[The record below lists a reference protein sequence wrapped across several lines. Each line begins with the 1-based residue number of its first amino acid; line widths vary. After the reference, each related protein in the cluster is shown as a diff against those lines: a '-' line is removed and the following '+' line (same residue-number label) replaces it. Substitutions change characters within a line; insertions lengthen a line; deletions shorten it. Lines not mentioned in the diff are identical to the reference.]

1 MPRVPL
7 NMPKMSMTMEEG
19 TIVEWAVEVGGAV
32 KDGDLV
38 VVVTT
43 DKVDMD
49 VESTCNGVLVETLA
63 AEGDVVPVGQPIA
76 WIESE
81 TDDLLGDLF
90 APAPSEDAPVAPG
103 DTAEVEK
110 SAETRGEVTAE
121 GARPDAALTEAAADA
136 APADLSVD
144 ATRSDVSVDASP
156 AQAPRAVPL
165 ARRLAEEAGIDL
177 AAIEPGGPW
186 HTIRARDVRAAIE
199 EVGRAAASETP
210 APVAASEPPAALAAR
225 PAPTPAAAPASEAS
239 GDLLGDAKQRRIR
252 RATAGV
258 MNRSTEVPQFT
269 AYRPLVLTRMAK
281 ARLGALKGVSWNTIL
296 LRAYAM
302 TLRSY
307 PALNGYWTDAGVV
320 GNEEVGV
327 SMAIDTPSGLLA
339 PVVRGADRMTI
350 KELDRTVRAMA
361 SDAKEGR
368 VDPDRFRGGT
378 GTLSNLGGMGVRRFN
393 ALLTPPQATA
403 LSLGSVERVP
413 SFDEDGD
420 VVASLV
426 CEVGLTLDHRVADG
440 ADAARAL
447 STMQELL
454 DDPLLLLA

>member
-81 TDDLLGDLF
+81 TEDLLGDLF
-90 APAPSEDAPVAPG
+90 APAPSEDAPVAPA

-186 HTIRARDVRAAIE
+186 HRS
-199 EVGRAAASETP
+199 GP
-210 APVAASEPPAALAAR
+210 ATSVPPSRRSAALRR
-225 PAPTPAAAPASEAS
+225 PRP
-239 GDLLGDAKQRRIR
+239 RRLSRR
-252 RATAGV
+252 RAPG
-258 MNRSTEVPQFT
+258 RSRGQGTPPP
-269 AYRPLVLTRMAK
+269 PLR
-281 ARLGALKGVSWNTIL
+281 
-296 LRAYAM
+296 
-302 TLRSY
+302 
-307 PALNGYWTDAGVV
+307 
-320 GNEEVGV
+320 
-327 SMAIDTPSGLLA
+327 
-339 PVVRGADRMTI
+339 VRGLWR
-350 KELDRTVRAMA
+350 
-361 SDAKEGR
+361 S
-368 VDPDRFRGGT
+368 
-378 GTLSNLGGMGVRRFN
+378 
-393 ALLTPPQATA
+393 
-403 LSLGSVERVP
+403 
-413 SFDEDGD
+413 
-420 VVASLV
+420 
-426 CEVGLTLDHRVADG
+426 
-440 ADAARAL
+440 AR
-447 STMQELL
+447 
-454 DDPLLLLA
+454 